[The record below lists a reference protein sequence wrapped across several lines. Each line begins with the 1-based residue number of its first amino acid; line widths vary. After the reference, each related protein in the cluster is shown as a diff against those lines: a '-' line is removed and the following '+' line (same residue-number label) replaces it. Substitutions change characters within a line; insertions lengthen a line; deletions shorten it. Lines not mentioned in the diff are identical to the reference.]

1 MVDALRLKIKTLPFG
16 THAVECHLDESFF
29 NTDEQTE
36 VRRASVDVTLQVTR
50 KSENTYH
57 LEIACNGT
65 LTTACDRCLDDLD
78 LPVDVN
84 YSLDVEQMGN
94 ELDDS
99 NDELLIV
106 PADWRELDAAPLVRD
121 TVLLA
126 MPMTH
131 VHENE
136 DDCNADMLDALDSHR
151 VESVPD
157 SDDIMQ
163 SETTGTDPPR
173 KWHILKEDS
182 LRLVPLSAAPTT
194 WLWPRPSLSARTVV
208 HGMFITPYAPSAVT
222 TVART

>member
-1 MVDALRLKIKTLPFG
+1 MVDALKLKIKTLPFG

-29 NTDEQTE
+29 NIDELTE
-36 VRRASVDVTLQVTR
+36 VRRASVDVTLEVTR
-50 KSENTYH
+50 KSESTFH

-84 YSLDVEQMGN
+84 YSLNVEQMGT

-126 MPMTH
+126 LPMSH
-131 VHENE
+131 CHENE

-151 VESVPD
+151 VEAVPEH
-157 SDDIMQ
+157 DDQ
-163 SETTGTDPPR
+163 PQNETTGTDPR
-173 KWHILKEDS
+173 WEALKK
-182 LRLVPLSAAPTT
+182 LKQQ
-194 WLWPRPSLSARTVV
+194 
-208 HGMFITPYAPSAVT
+208 
-222 TVART
+222 

>member
-106 PADWRELDAAPLVRD
+106 PAEWRELDAAPLVRD

-126 MPMTH
+126 MPMMH

-163 SETTGTDPPR
+163 SETTGTDPR
-173 KWHILKEDS
+173 WEALKKLKEQ
-182 LRLVPLSAAPTT
+182 
-194 WLWPRPSLSARTVV
+194 
-208 HGMFITPYAPSAVT
+208 
-222 TVART
+222 